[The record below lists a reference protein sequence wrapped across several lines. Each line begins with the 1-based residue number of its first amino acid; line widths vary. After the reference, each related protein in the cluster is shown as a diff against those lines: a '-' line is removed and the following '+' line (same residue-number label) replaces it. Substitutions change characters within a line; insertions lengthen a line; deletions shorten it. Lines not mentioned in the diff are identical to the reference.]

1 MDDALGDALVIEVE
15 DLLAK
20 DEVLE
25 QHRAARAGLQLVL
38 VVGDADAL
46 VGGEMALALVGAC
59 RGDVLMQFVARAAFA
74 FVAGKFHHD
83 PLPCRRALR
92 TA

>member
-1 MDDALGDALVIEVE
+1 MDDALGDALVVEVG
-15 DLLAK
+15 DLLAQ
-20 DEVLE
+20 DEVFE
-25 QHRAARAGLQLVL
+25 QRRAARAGLELVL
-38 VVGDADAL
+38 VVGDRMPWL
-46 VGGEMALALVGAC
+46 VVRWPSPGGGLP
-59 RGDVLMQFVARAAFA
+59 RDVLMQFVALAAFA